1 MSIHYEWINRSI
13 QGRAKCSPDEA
24 WTAMSIAFL
33 SLDRSRTEREQV
45 SYLLEYGTLN
55 VKKQLQR
62 EYTPDGERKFQ
73 YGYDWDSVEEPSD
86 HADDAFLDFFK
97 EGTEREFALAI
108 AEGEATFTHGSASHW
123 LRKHKNINK
132 RTACKQLLDSVRD
145 SAILLLFRR
154 RYEQGKV

>member
-1 MSIHYEWINRSI
+1 MIEYKWLNKAI
-13 QGRAKCSPDEA
+13 QSRAKCSADEA

-73 YGYDWDSVEEPSD
+73 YGYDWDSVETTSD
-86 HADDAFLDFFK
+86 HNDDAFLDFFK
-97 EGTEREFALAI
+97 DGTEREFALAL
-108 AEGEATFTHGSASHW
+108 AEGDATFTHGSASHW

-145 SAILLLFRR
+145 SALLLLYRR
-154 RYEQGKV
+154 RYEQGQV

>member
-1 MSIHYEWINRSI
+1 MIEYKWLNKAI
-13 QGRAKCSPDEA
+13 QSRARCSADEA

-45 SYLLEYGTLN
+45 SYLMEYGTLN

-73 YGYDWDSVEEPSD
+73 YGYDWDSVEIASD
-86 HADDAFLDFFK
+86 HNDDVFLDFFK

-123 LRKHKNINK
+123 LRKHKNIN
-132 RTACKQLLDSVRD
+132 RRSACKQLLDSVRD
-145 SAILLLFRR
+145 SALLLLFRR
-154 RYEQGKV
+154 HYEQGKV

>member
-1 MSIHYEWINRSI
+1 MSIHYEWINKSI

-62 EYTPDGERKFQ
+62 EYTPDGEHKFQ

-154 RYEQGKV
+154 RYEQGKI

>member
-1 MSIHYEWINRSI
+1 MIEYKWLNKAI
-13 QGRAKCSPDEA
+13 QSRAKCSADEA

-132 RTACKQLLDSVRD
+132 RTACKQLLGSVRD
-145 SAILLLFRR
+145 SATLLLFRR

>member
-1 MSIHYEWINRSI
+1 MIEYKWLNKAI
-13 QGRAKCSPDEA
+13 QSRAKCSADEA

-45 SYLLEYGTLN
+45 FYLLEYGTLA

-73 YGYDWDSVEEPSD
+73 YGYDWDSVEGPSD
-86 HADDAFLDFFK
+86 HAGDAFLDFFK
-97 EGTEREFALAI
+97 EGSEREFALAI

-123 LRKHKNINK
+123 LRKHRNINK
-132 RTACKQLLDSVRD
+132 RTACRQLLDSVRD
-145 SAILLLFRR
+145 SATLLLFRR